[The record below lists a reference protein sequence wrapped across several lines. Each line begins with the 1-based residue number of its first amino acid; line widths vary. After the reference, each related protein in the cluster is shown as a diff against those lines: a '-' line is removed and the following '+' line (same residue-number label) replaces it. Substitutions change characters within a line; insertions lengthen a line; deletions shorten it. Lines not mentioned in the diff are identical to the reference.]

1 MYCTPLAIFY
11 RKVKNSFLKTYS
23 ISRLNISTFGSLY
36 LLKFSVI
43 CLDDDKRE
51 ISSLAAD
58 EFCSIWMSNFFET
71 KFDELS
77 GAISMHTI
85 TYCRCLRAVLY
96 LAKVGNFWSNFCR
109 SETKSSLRFLLISCL
124 KISHLF
130 FEELN
135 WAWKLRSESK
145 MSTKRSVR
153 KVEVLILRQKLWK
166 IFTFF
171 NIFSGQTTKICIFE

>member
-36 LLKFSVI
+36 LLKFYVI

-58 EFCSIWMSNFFET
+58 EFCSIGMSNFFET

-96 LAKVGNFWSNFCR
+96 LAKVGNF
-109 SETKSSLRFLLISCL
+109 
-124 KISHLF
+124 
-130 FEELN
+130 
-135 WAWKLRSESK
+135 
-145 MSTKRSVR
+145 
-153 KVEVLILRQKLWK
+153 
-166 IFTFF
+166 
-171 NIFSGQTTKICIFE
+171 